1 MEKLNNKKIEE
12 MTKEELQTYVQTLTE
27 KINTANSDIQ
37 KYNKRVSNIKKMIK
51 DSEKDLRLANST
63 LKVLELEELINN
75 STSSEN

>member
-63 LKVLELEELINN
+63 LKVLELSLIHI
-75 STSSEN
+75 

>member
-37 KYNKRVSNIKKMIK
+37 KYNKRVSNIKK
-51 DSEKDLRLANST
+51 
-63 LKVLELEELINN
+63 
-75 STSSEN
+75 